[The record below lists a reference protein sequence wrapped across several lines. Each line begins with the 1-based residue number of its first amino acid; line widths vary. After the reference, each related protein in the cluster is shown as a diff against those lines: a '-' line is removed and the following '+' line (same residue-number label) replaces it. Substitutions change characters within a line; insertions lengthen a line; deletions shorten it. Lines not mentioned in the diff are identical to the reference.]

1 MPGPVTFGKYYYAT
15 MILTVIC
22 LACAITSLIIS
33 THADVYI
40 KTDIVGTG
48 SGSSYHE
55 GRLSESSGFRN
66 ASTEYHYE
74 GMRTAETTTQVSEF
88 MMAGGDGSYWNYH
101 RTWTEKDIAGKNELK
116 ISVGKIEGSYYG
128 KNGMNISYNAAGTEE
143 FTSTLT
149 IDAENASIELRV
161 VNWKTGKPA
170 TLEEIDRT
178 GQFVVDQIV
187 KLTEPLDEPSDWL
200 QFCAELDKDI
210 NMPEGIYVLPANTS
224 QYNYTLKGDKI
235 VRSLNTSNV

>member
-1 MPGPVTFGKYYYAT
+1 MLSKLIADIETELEKVTMPGPVTFGKYYYAT

-88 MMAGGDGSYWNYH
+88 MMAGGDGSYWNYTGPG
-101 RTWTEKDIAGKNELK
+101 RRKT
-116 ISVGKIEGSYYG
+116 
-128 KNGMNISYNAAGTEE
+128 
-143 FTSTLT
+143 
-149 IDAENASIELRV
+149 LRV
-161 VNWKTGKPA
+161 
-170 TLEEIDRT
+170 RT
-178 GQFVVDQIV
+178 SCESV
-187 KLTEPLDEPSDWL
+187 
-200 QFCAELDKDI
+200 
-210 NMPEGIYVLPANTS
+210 
-224 QYNYTLKGDKI
+224 
-235 VRSLNTSNV
+235 